1 ISLLQPSTIMSF
13 TCALCCRTK
22 EMKKTEFTTVISID
36 VEEKIKKAYENIHG
50 IPLSTRIFN
59 QLVHRQCYGKYHRH
73 YTKIFENENKQSSTQ
88 IQNCLLTHRLPLADR
103 TNYQIPSSLVLNN
116 NVNVSMFST
125 KFGK

>member
-1 ISLLQPSTIMSF
+1 MSF

-125 KFGK
+125 KF